1 MRIPLICANFSFPVY
16 LDGTAKNRVTVG
28 ETNEHKAKRLEYDT
42 ELKMVLIWPKRIRE
56 VKSADG
62 KTKLKV
68 GLQLAV
74 PESFD
79 IAEEYASLFDTDAV
93 PNAVASPEPIA
104 KPVTVKPGQK

>member
-1 MRIPLICANFSFPVY
+1 MRVPLICANFSFPVY

-28 ETNEHKAKRLEYDT
+28 DANEHKAKRLEYDT
-42 ELKMVLIWPKRIRE
+42 ELKMVIIWPKRVRE

-68 GLQLAV
+68 GLQLAMA
-74 PESFD
+74 ESFD

-93 PNAVASPEPIA
+93 LGTV